1 MARQARQVIVVADSS
16 KMGLVSPAVVCAPK
30 EIDLLITDNG
40 ISEETANEFAAG
52 GVKMLAV

>member
-16 KMGLVSPAVVCAPK
+16 KVGRVSPAVVCPPV

-40 ISEETANEFAAG
+40 ISEEAARAFTEARI
-52 GVKMLAV
+52 KLLAV